1 MSQHNHNLT
10 LPLGV
15 YSGSRFAGKCDES
28 SIHFAEGSVAR
39 DVDISGLR
47 FAKISAPAVDLSGL
61 KAEASS
67 IITLHA
73 PGATLDG
80 ACFKGA
86 TLGMA
91 HRLSHNVNIREEDDE

>member
-1 MSQHNHNLT
+1 LSQHNHTLT

-15 YSGSRFAGKCDES
+15 YSGSRFAGKCDAY
-28 SIHFAEGSVAR
+28 SISIAEGSVAR
-39 DVDISGLR
+39 DMDISGLK
-47 FAKISAPAVDLSGL
+47 FAKISAPAVDLTGL

-80 ACFKGA
+80 ACFKSA
-86 TLGMA
+86 TLGMS
-91 HRLSHNVNIREEDDE
+91 HRLSHNITKQDEDNE